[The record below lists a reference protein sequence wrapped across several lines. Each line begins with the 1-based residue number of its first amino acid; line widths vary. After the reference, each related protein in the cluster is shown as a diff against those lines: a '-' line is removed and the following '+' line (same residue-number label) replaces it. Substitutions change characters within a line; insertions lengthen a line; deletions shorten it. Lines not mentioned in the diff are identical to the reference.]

1 MVSQGLQSTAQLS
14 NDHDLA
20 LVDLDGVVYRGHL
33 PISYASESLNQL
45 QNQGVTVLY
54 ATNNASR
61 TPENVAEQLVGLGIK
76 TEPNKVLTSAQ
87 ACAINMT
94 KYLPKGAKILVIG
107 GAGLIQA
114 VTSQGFQVV
123 SSAEDNPAAVAQGYS
138 PELGW
143 KDLAEAAYAIT
154 GGATHFATNK
164 DLSIPTARGY
174 APGNGTLVL
183 AVEHATGQSAIS
195 SGKPSSLMYQIGI
208 EKAQATAP
216 LVIGDR
222 LDTDL
227 AGAREADIPGL
238 LVFTGVNRI
247 KDTALAPKHLRPS
260 YIGRDLRCL
269 FEAHPNVV
277 ATENGYYI
285 CNKVSVTMA
294 EGGIVKITQG
304 NPDTDL
310 LDIARASIVA
320 SWNYL
325 DQDETRKD
333 IELPEFLLAV

>member
-1 MVSQGLQSTAQLS
+1 MAPQSLQSTAQLS
-14 NDHDLA
+14 SDHDLA

-33 PISYASESLNQL
+33 PIDYASESLNRL

-61 TPENVAEQLVGLGIK
+61 TPENVAEQLIGLGIETGPSK
-76 TEPNKVLTSAQ
+76 ILTSAQ

-94 KYLPKGAKILVIG
+94 KYLPQEAKVLVIG
-107 GAGLIQA
+107 GPGLIEA
-114 VTSQGFQVV
+114 VISQGFKVV
-123 SSAEDNPAAVAQGYS
+123 SSAEDNPSAVAQGYS

-143 KDLAEAAYAIT
+143 KDLAEAAYAIA

-174 APGNGTLVL
+174 APGNGTLVS

-195 SGKPSSLMYQIGI
+195 SGKPSSLMYKIGI
-208 EKAQATAP
+208 EKVQAAKP

-238 LVFTGVNRI
+238 LVLTGVNRI

-260 YIGRDLRCL
+260 YIGKDLRSL

-277 ATENGYYI
+277 ATEDGYYT
-285 CNKVSVTMA
+285 CNNASATVA

-304 NPDTDL
+304 NPEIDL

-320 SWNYL
+320 TWNYL
-325 DQDETRKD
+325 DQDENRKD
-333 IELPEFLLAV
+333 IELPEILLAL